1 MLTKNILYT
10 SSRRIVSVPQGN
22 TNLVTNNHRRK
33 KLTISPDTL
42 IIDLFILGGIFF
54 LSLALSVINANFLV
68 TVCCRK
74 YIFLI

>member
-10 SSRRIVSVPQGN
+10 SSRRIVSAPQGN
-22 TNLVTNNHRRK
+22 TNLFNHRRK